1 MKLSKRILSVVS
13 AAAVAATM
21 TSAIS
26 GSADSNVL
34 ITDGGPYTGNAA
46 YIGTYFK
53 SDYFGKESFK
63 ITYKYN
69 SLDSDGKYTDA
80 NDVEHNIDYTDT
92 FEFLAFDTNWGGWDK
107 TSVGTATPNTDE
119 TYTAVVSIADI
130 EDELS
135 TNGTNYGINLQ
146 TGGIGDTSVSIVSL
160 EYIDAV
166 VPGAEV
172 NITGEWTK
180 GTGGTMTVQGSGAVV
195 STNEWNIDV
204 SQFSVHGFVNPTV
217 DITVTYDTA
226 PNNYVQAEIQ
236 DRNGTPVVA
245 NYPMI
250 DVTGTYT
257 YTTEISEDMTSFI
270 ACYDQCTV
278 KRIHIYDNH
287 EGNALNISEKSAN
300 EINANLT
307 PCWNLGNSFDSV
319 SDQGTV
325 GETVWGNPV
334 VTEKL
339 FQTVR
344 DQGFKS
350 VRIPVSYLN
359 MVDADGDIN
368 DDYLNRVQAVVDR
381 ALDTG
386 LYVIVNVHHD
396 GSDGITGKWLDISL
410 ENDTDSFNAVVTK
423 YSSMWTEIAQRFS
436 SYNQSL
442 IFEGMNEVMLS
453 NKYQRSQMSND
464 EFINA
469 YLNISALNQAFVT
482 SVRNVG
488 GSNTDRC
495 LIIPGYNTDIN
506 LTEAGFEE
514 SFDEGLHAF
523 NLPTDTTANRLVLSV
538 HYYDPY
544 DFTLNENGTG
554 SWDINGAYGAN
565 YIASQIAKVT
575 DKGVPVFIGEYC
587 ANFKNNNVSTVAL
600 FVKTLNEKAHS
611 VSNVSV
617 STAYWDNGAIGNNGS
632 GLIDRRF
639 NVVTSNGAT
648 VIEQLMSVY
657 NP

>member
-1 MKLSKRILSVVS
+1 MKLSKRMLSVVS
-13 AAAVAATM
+13 AAALAATM

-34 ITDGGPYTGNAA
+34 ITNGGPYTGNAS
-46 YIGTYFK
+46 YISTYLK

-69 SLDSDGKYTDA
+69 SLDSDGKYTDETG
-80 NDVEHNIDYTDT
+80 EHDIDYTDT
-92 FEFLAFDTNWGGWDK
+92 FEFLAFDTNWLGWDK
-107 TSVGTATPNTDE
+107 TSVGTAEPNTSD
-119 TYTAVVSIADI
+119 TYTATVSIADI
-130 EDELS
+130 EKTLS
-135 TNGTNYGINLQ
+135 TGGTNYGINLQ
-146 TGGIGDTSVSIVSL
+146 TGGIGDTSVSILSL
-160 EYIDAV
+160 EYVDAV

-172 NITGEWTK
+172 DITGEWTK
-180 GTGGTMTVQGSGAVV
+180 GTGGTMTVQGSGAAV
-195 STNEWNIDV
+195 STNEWNIEV
-204 SQFSVHGFVNPTV
+204 SQFSVSGFENPTV

-226 PNNYVQAEIQ
+226 PNNYVQAEIL
-236 DRNGTPVVA
+236 DKNGTPVVA
-245 NYPMI
+245 NYPLV

-257 YTTEISEDMTSFI
+257 YTTEISEDMTSFL

-287 EGNALNISEKSAN
+287 EKNALKVSGQTAN
-300 EINANLT
+300 TINSNLT
-307 PCWNLGNSFDSV
+307 PCWNLGNAFDSV
-319 SDQGTV
+319 SDEGTV

-350 VRIPVSYLN
+350 VRIPVSYLD
-359 MVDADGDIN
+359 MVDANGDIN

-381 ALDTG
+381 AMDTG
-386 LYVIVNVHHD
+386 LYVILNVHHD
-396 GSDGITGKWLDISL
+396 GSDGITGKWLDISKSGA
-410 ENDTDSFNAVVTK
+410 EFDNIVTR
-423 YSSMWTEIAQRFS
+423 YSGMWREIAQKFVN
-436 SYNQSL
+436 YDQAL
-442 IFEGMNEVMLS
+442 IFEGMNEVMIS
-453 NKYQRSQMSND
+453 NVYTRDQFTKE
-464 EFINA
+464 EFDRVYN
-469 YLNISALNQAFVT
+469 NIFLLNQAFVDE
-482 SVRNVG
+482 VRATG
-488 GSNTDRC
+488 PKNTDRV

-514 SFDEGLHAF
+514 LVYGEEYTAFD
-523 NLPTDTTANRLVLSV
+523 LPTDSIPNRLVLSV

-544 DFTLNENGTG
+544 NFTLNEYGTD
-554 SWDINGAYGAN
+554 SWDINGEYGAE

-587 ANFKNNNVSTVAL
+587 ANFKNNNVSTVAS
-600 FVKTLNEKAHS
+600 FAKALNEKAHT
-611 VSNVSV
+611 VNNVSV
-617 STAYWDNGAIGNNGS
+617 STAYWDNGVIGNGGS

-639 NVVTSNGAT
+639 NTVTSNGAV
-648 VIEQLMSVY
+648 VIAQIMSVY